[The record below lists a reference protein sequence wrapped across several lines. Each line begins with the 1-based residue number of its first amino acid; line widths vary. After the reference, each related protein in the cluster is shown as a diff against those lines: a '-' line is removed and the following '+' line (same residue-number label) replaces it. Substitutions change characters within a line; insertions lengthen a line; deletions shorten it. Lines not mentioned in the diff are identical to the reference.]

1 MSSIFRFLF
10 FVFIITVNTR
20 LYAQIN
26 CDSFC
31 VKEIL
36 IDTSANP
43 NILRYVINFRGTNT
57 QFINYPFISALTNSN
72 NDTLGTGGLF
82 FFGQFGGTEEI
93 YEVSTSL
100 DSIPT
105 DFLIHFAFDTSVCI
119 FNNFCNPVIS
129 FTDLSAN
136 ENYQI
141 FYNPTQKLISS
152 NTTIL
157 FEKAFINIYD
167 LNGRIISTNYIFNTF
182 DSFPL
187 QIDNPGLY
195 FFEIC
200 WNNKRLVKPFIVRND

>member
-10 FVFIITVNTR
+10 FVFVITVNTR

-31 VKEIL
+31 IKEIL
-36 IDTSANP
+36 IDTSSNP
-43 NILRYVINFRGTNT
+43 NLLRYVINFRGANT
-57 QFINYPFISALTNSN
+57 DLIYYPFISALTNSN
-72 NDTLGTGGLF
+72 NDTLGIGGLS
-82 FFGQFGGTEEI
+82 FFGQIGGTAEV

-152 NTTIL
+152 NTTIF

-182 DSFPL
+182 ESFSL
-187 QIDNPGLY
+187 QISNPGLY